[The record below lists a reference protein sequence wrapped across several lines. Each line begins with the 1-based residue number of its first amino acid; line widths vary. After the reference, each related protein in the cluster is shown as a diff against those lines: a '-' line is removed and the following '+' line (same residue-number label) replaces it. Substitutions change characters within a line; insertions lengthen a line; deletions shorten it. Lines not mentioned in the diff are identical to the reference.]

1 MEFPAGESQC
11 SNSSI
16 WSQIHSRSPNL
27 HSNNGENG
35 FLAAGFTSSVP
46 PSTVSSRVSSCISY
60 CREGVRVWFRRGN
73 ECLRSPVPARVY
85 GLSEDRFCGAS
96 APPPGQSALPAGHHT
111 PAELI
116 SGDKPLDRFSGAT
129 APHRPGERSSSNSD
143 SPPYLPSQTRM
154 ICERKGY
161 RSESGFRDLAV

>member
-27 HSNNGENG
+27 HSNGENG

-46 PSTVSSRVSSCISY
+46 PSSLLNRIRSRISY
-60 CREGVRVWFRRGN
+60 YREAVRTCSRRCC

-85 GLSEDRFCGAS
+85 GLSEDRFTGAS
-96 APPPGQSALPAGHHT
+96 APPSGSSGPQSSIEAGFT
-111 PAELI
+111 
-116 SGDKPLDRFSGAT
+116 SGDNLPLDRFSGAS
-129 APHRPGERSSSNSD
+129 APHRPGEKSSSNSD

-154 ICERKGY
+154 LSERRVY